1 MGKYFDKKA
10 YSAMVK
16 SESARRSSESF
27 FSSKEGDNYFGS
39 VTGSLKIVGI
49 EPVGAN
55 GNIKAFNVVKFDDG
69 HQMSTSRFFSA
80 KGLRWPVGGNV
91 AKLNYLCS
99 ALETGV
105 EIEVQPKD
113 VKSTPMMR
121 RDGTYVGNGGSV
133 LQPVEKKE
141 GNKVVGTEAPAGALM
156 AVTYYFEEQDLP
168 AVKKM
173 INFME
178 EEE

>member
-1 MGKYFDKKA
+1 MSKYFDKKA
-10 YSAMVK
+10 YAAMVK

-27 FSSKEGDNYFGS
+27 FSSKEDNENYFGS
-39 VTGSLKIVGI
+39 VTGSLKVVGV
-49 EPVGAN
+49 EPVPAN

-69 HQMSTSRFFSA
+69 HQLSTSRFFSA

-99 ALETGV
+99 ALESGT
-105 EIEVQPKD
+105 EIEVQPKQ
-113 VKSTPMMR
+113 VTSTPMRR
-121 RDGTYVGNGGSV
+121 RDGTYVGDGGTV

-141 GNKVVGTEAPAGALM
+141 GGKVVGTEAPAGALM
-156 AVTYYFEEQDLP
+156 AVTYHFEEQDLP
-168 AVKKM
+168 AVEM

>member
-1 MGKYFDKKA
+1 MSKFFDKKA
-10 YSAMVK
+10 YAAMVK
-16 SESARRSSESF
+16 SEASRRSSESF
-27 FSSKEGDNYFGS
+27 FSSKEGDNYFGN
-39 VTGSLKIVGI
+39 VQGSLKVVGV
-49 EPVGAN
+49 EPVPAN

-99 ALETGV
+99 ALESGT
-105 EIEVQPKD
+105 EIEVQPKS
-113 VKSTPMMR
+113 VTSTPMMR
-121 RDGTYVGNGGSV
+121 RDGTYVGDGGSV

-141 GNKVVGTEAPAGALM
+141 GGKVVGTEAPAGAIM
-156 AVTYYFEEQDLP
+156 AVTYSFEEQDLP
-168 AVKKM
+168 AIQM

>member
-1 MGKYFDKKA
+1 MSKYFDKKA
-10 YSAMVK
+10 YAAMVK
-16 SESARRSSESF
+16 SESTRRSSESF
-27 FSSKEGDNYFGS
+27 FSSKEGDNYFGN
-39 VTGSLKIVGI
+39 VTGSLKVVGV
-49 EPVGAN
+49 EPVPAN

-99 ALETGV
+99 ALESGT
-105 EIEVQPKD
+105 EIEVQPKQ
-113 VKSTPMMR
+113 VTSTPMMR
-121 RDGTYVGNGGSV
+121 RDGTYVGDGGAT
-133 LQPVEKKE
+133 LQPVDKKDEK
-141 GNKVVGTEAPAGALM
+141 GKVIGKEAPAGALM
-156 AVTYYFEEQDLP
+156 AVTYHFEEQDLP
-168 AVKKM
+168 AVQM